1 MSEVSLHLLYKNIF
15 PYFKESLFD
24 HIVTEKVEIQAPIKT
39 NVYTVLY
46 HTLGDELARIIL

>member
-1 MSEVSLHLLYKNIF
+1 MSEVNLHLLNKNIF

-39 NVYTVLY
+39 NVYTVLH